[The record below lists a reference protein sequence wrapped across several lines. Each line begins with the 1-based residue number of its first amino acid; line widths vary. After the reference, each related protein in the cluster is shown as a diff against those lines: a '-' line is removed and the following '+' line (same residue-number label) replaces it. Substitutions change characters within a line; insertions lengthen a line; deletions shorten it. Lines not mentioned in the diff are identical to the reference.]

1 MILQRLANVTRAAT
15 ARGLLQ
21 RRRSTTNR
29 STATDAPYRGDTPMP
44 TRMPPFTTV
53 PAAPV
58 ISPASFPGIHAAHHS
73 IERCHA
79 FRPNLAHRRT
89 RPTLQAPS
97 RPTCGARDLPCER
110 ANMTHCSPCI
120 PFATVRCRVVTHPCS
135 NKMNAAFEAI
145 RPRRRASER
154 AALRSAACPLSIRRL
169 HSAGHR
175 CPAAVPASRVKRE
188 AGASRQTPFRRC
200 PRNGRREHPTQYHCD
215 LAGRCRGDADRSA
228 SLASPETGQW
238 RASHAMPS
246 SGVAVGNRTGWLDA
260 DVRCVEPTC
269 LAPQSPSRG

>member
-1 MILQRLANVTRAAT
+1 MRSRHDLAT
-15 ARGLLQ
+15 ACECHPSGHCPRDASAPTLDDEPIH
-21 RRRSTTNR
+21 RHRCSPSWRC
-29 STATDAPYRGDTPMP
+29 AHADPDAPVTAA
-44 TRMPPFTTV
+44 

-58 ISPASFPGIHAAHHS
+58 ISPASFPGIHATHHS
-73 IERCHA
+73 IERCPA
-79 FRPNLAHRRT
+79 FRPSLAYRRT
-89 RPTLQAPS
+89 RSPTQAS
-97 RPTCGARDLPCER
+97 EQGAFVAMHSIRRGAVPCR
-110 ANMTHCSPCI
+110 G
-120 PFATVRCRVVTHPCS
+120 VTHTRDD
-135 NKMNAAFEAI
+135 KMNAAFEAI
-145 RPRRRASER
+145 RPCCRASKR

-215 LAGRCRGDADRSA
+215 FAGRCRGDADRSA

>member
-1 MILQRLANVTRAAT
+1 MILQRHANVTRAAT
-15 ARGLLQ
+15 ARGILQ

-29 STATDAPYRGDTPMP
+29 STAADAPHRGGTPLP
-44 TRMPPFTTV
+44 IRLPLSAAV

-58 ISPASFPGIHAAHHS
+58 ISPASFPGIHAVHHS
-73 IERCHA
+73 IERYLG
-79 FRPNLAHRRT
+79 FRPDLAHRRT
-89 RPTLQAPS
+89 PSASRTPRNPCASHATSGSSESALGGMHSIRRGAVAP
-97 RPTCGARDLPCER
+97 
-110 ANMTHCSPCI
+110 
-120 PFATVRCRVVTHPCS
+120 RVVTHPHCD
-135 NKMNAAFEAI
+135 KMNAAIDAA
-145 RPRRRASER
+145 RRGSRANEH

-175 CPAAVPASRVKRE
+175 CPAVVPASRVKRE

-215 LAGRCRGDADRSA
+215 FAGRCRGDADRSA